1 MNAAAAILLA
11 AIMGGTAA
19 PLRAAGDS
27 PETSLKDAESSAK
40 ELAASIERFNA
51 RDPQSPDTLNARLSY
66 AVFVAQME
74 GGDCRTRL
82 DSAQS
87 QLDIAN
93 ANPALSVALP
103 AGPARAA
110 DAEYQIHSARAAC
123 VGTGPRGADLRKTE
137 LRAALESA
145 QRAVTL
151 YRDAFDAVSMV
162 TMQFNCAVAY
172 HDLGDTASAVSAL
185 QAAIA
190 MDREYGYA
198 DDAEDNYSQLLEW
211 NTQQAGADQVAA
223 GMQDFP
229 ERSVTLAFGWFPSD
243 AEVTIE
249 SHYDQVAD
257 GEPWGLRSIRS
268 AHRSV
273 RKGLASWKVSFQPTE
288 AHFELAD
295 PPLEDLALEGLATS
309 IAGMLGQFHDFEL
322 ARNGEFDSSKEG
334 SKFAARVRADV
345 KVLTGDLAAK
355 RIPAAQL
362 MLTVATAVR
371 AQQSPG
377 AIEDLAAEDYNF
389 ESGTWIGATLEQG
402 VWYNMTAALSL
413 PLERQIFV
421 KNVIEFAYTR
431 PIPCT
436 HEATETNCIELVL
449 HATPDPAVLSDML
462 HSLSRSARLPREQRP
477 ELQARTDMRL
487 IVDPVTL
494 VAYRRDMRRYS
505 YWSTGVEGPNESL
518 VELERT
524 SMVSGPVSRISYDNR

>member
-1 MNAAAAILLA
+1 MNAAAPILLA

-40 ELAASIERFNA
+40 ELAASIERSNA

-66 AVFVAQME
+66 AVFAAQME

-82 DSAQS
+82 DRAQS

-103 AGPARAA
+103 AGLARAA
-110 DAEYQIHSARAAC
+110 DAEYQIQSARAAC
-123 VGTGPRGADLRKTE
+123 VGTGARDADLRKTQ

-145 QRAVTL
+145 QRAATL

-223 GMQDFP
+223 GMQDFA
-229 ERSVTLAFGWFPSD
+229 ERSVTLAFGRFPSD

-257 GEPWGLRSIRS
+257 GEAWGLHSTRS

-273 RKGLASWKVSFQPTE
+273 RKSLAGWKVSFQPAE
-288 AHFELAD
+288 AHFELAE
-295 PPLEDLALEGLATS
+295 PPLKDLALEGLATS
-309 IAGMLGQFHDFEL
+309 IAGMLSQFHDFEL
-322 ARNGEFDSSKEG
+322 ARSGEFDSSSEG
-334 SKFAARVRADV
+334 SKFVSRVRADV
-345 KVLTGDLAAK
+345 KALSSDLAAK

-362 MLTVATAVR
+362 MLTVAKALR

-413 PLERQIFV
+413 PLERQVFV
-421 KNVIEFAYTR
+421 KNAIEFAYTR

-436 HEATETNCIELVL
+436 DDAKETACIEMVL
-449 HATPDPAVLSDML
+449 HATPDPAVLGEIL
-462 HSLSRSARLPREQRP
+462 GSLSRSARLPRQQRP
-477 ELQARTDMRL
+477 ELQERTDMRL
-487 IVDPVTL
+487 IVDPITL

-505 YWSTGVEGPNESL
+505 YWSTGVKGPNSSL
-518 VELERT
+518 VELEKT
-524 SMVSGPVSRISYDNR
+524 SMVSGPMSRTDGG